1 MQDNSNVS
9 TTGEFPCVV
18 CHTNC
23 CKEYVIFVNAHD
35 IYRLSARLGVA
46 PEAFLELYGAKDY
59 ALGIKVKEG
68 LIDLALK
75 QKNGGC
81 MFLEE
86 SKNIFRCTVNDFK
99 PSVCK
104 SYPFQMEHGKLI
116 QMSDKMCPAEW
127 DTAEFD
133 AMMRT
138 HLKKDEDEWKFY
150 DALVLEWNTKHWR
163 KKPLSAF
170 LKFMLDRV
178 VLEFSKSNDAKK
190 PFLVFDNEDNLVL
203 SLHSN
208 SKNEFSPI

>member
-1 MQDNSNVS
+1 MKLNIISDNSGASN
-9 TTGEFPCVV
+9 TGEFPCTS

-35 IYRLSARLGVA
+35 IYRLSVRLGIA
-46 PEAFLELYGAKDY
+46 PENFLELYGAKDY

-75 QKNGGC
+75 QTDGRC

-86 SKNIFRCTVNDFK
+86 SKDVFRCTVNDFK

-116 QMSDKMCPAEW
+116 QMDDKMCPIEW
-127 DTAEFD
+127 NTKEFET
-133 AMMRT
+133 MMTT
-138 HLKKDEDEWKFY
+138 HLKKDEVEWNFY
-150 DALVLEWNTKHWR
+150 DNLVLEWNAKHWR

-178 VLEFSKSNDAKK
+178 TLEFTK
-190 PFLVFDNEDNLVL
+190 PI
-203 SLHSN
+203 
-208 SKNEFSPI
+208 KN